1 MNCRDDSIEQPL
13 RGWFYY
19 IKLIRELTRFH
30 AFLLGVPLILD
41 TSQNPLKLIKFV
53 KFAAAKPLLKP
64 NYDLLRGGNLLNFG
78 GGAGGRVHSP

>member
-30 AFLLGVPLILD
+30 AFLLGVPLQVRDL
-41 TSQNPLKLIKFV
+41 NE
-53 KFAAAKPLLKP
+53 ANMLLP
-64 NYDLLRGGNLLNFG
+64 NDKKILLRRARANTRKDF
-78 GGAGGRVHSP
+78 